1 MYKPRRVMLTEAE
14 RRKLRAIE
22 MALVAEDPALSA
34 LLDGTAE
41 AALLARRVR
50 RRRWTYTLVST
61 FLFVVGALAAD
72 PGIIAFGGT
81 LLLIAPV
88 VLLIIGQVGP
98 RRPPP
103 DGRSS

>member
-1 MYKPRRVMLTEAE
+1 MHKPRRVTLTEAE

-22 MALVAEDPALSA
+22 TALVGEDPALA
-34 LLDGTAE
+34 AVLDGTAE

-50 RRRWTYTLVST
+50 RRRWTYTLVSA

-72 PGIIAFGGT
+72 PGIIALGGT

-88 VLLIIGQVGP
+88 VLLVIGQVG
-98 RRPPP
+98 RWRPPP
-103 DGRSS
+103 DGRTS